1 MKRLAFLVAL
11 AVITLLANVAWALP
25 QGHILRID
33 PRVGTT
39 GGTPVLTTIVDLVQ
53 NNAVTDATAGCNS
66 SSGTN
71 GYIDCMSAAFESDKL
86 WSPIGTA
93 SGGFPK
99 QAMLTVSVGLG
110 TKLARLEGEPVKWG
124 ASKEPLVGTAWVIAL
139 DASSGM
145 GSRFQDAREVAHKFI
160 EAMGPNDLMDI
171 VIFDDRDG
179 AWVVDSKWKQYKDRR
194 DLVEQVLEKF
204 PNPSAS
210 HGSQR
215 PLLSQLKRIVG
226 TTFGSLGNAGTVPA
240 AVIPMHQAFV
250 VLSNGS
256 APGDPNS
263 AAPGGQLFHDFA
275 TKGRFPEENTASPKT
290 PLPIISIWFP
300 NPSGLSNDLSRT
312 NDYGFMEGLANTEIG
327 GYFDIVRATQGA
339 AKSDAIVKSVK
350 KRFNAMWVVKWRL
363 ACLNLSP
370 SQTFDLEFGGMAG
383 GDASFKEVPIGVD
396 PTQWPLDID
405 ATRTKAEAD
414 ANPLHPGGT
423 FQIFGDFCWG
433 GDKGRAE
440 AYFVPAGTKPDPAM
454 NNPDPSQVKN
464 AMASLV
470 QQGMRGEA
478 VDVNDV
484 SATFKVPD
492 EDKILD
498 GTGDNAVARVIVY
511 DNGAA
516 RASGHDEQ
524 TVLTLKAAKKPMNWL
539 LIAAIAGGV
548 VVVGLLLIVLMRGGG
563 GGGGRKRT
571 APPHAPVVAGGPPPY
586 GGAPGGYGGP
596 PPGGGYGG
604 PPAGG
609 GYGPPPGGG
618 YGGPPPGGGGYGAA
632 PQGGAAIPPDPPP
645 APQ

>member
-1 MKRLAFLVAL
+1 MKRLASLVAFF
-11 AVITLLANVAWALP
+11 VVTFVASVAFALP

-33 PRVGTT
+33 PRVGTQ
-39 GGTPVLTTIVDLVQ
+39 GGTPVLTTVIDLVQ

-71 GYIDCMSAAFESDKL
+71 AYIDCMSAAFESDKL
-86 WSPIGTA
+86 WTPIGTKD
-93 SGGFPK
+93 GGFPK
-99 QAMLTVSVGLG
+99 NAMLTVAVGLG
-110 TKLARLEGEPVKWG
+110 TKLARIEGDPIKWG
-124 ASKEPLVGTAWVIAL
+124 AAKDPLVGTAWVIAL

-145 GSRFQDAREVAHKFI
+145 GARYQDAREIAHKFI
-160 EAMGPNDLMDI
+160 GAMSPNDLMDI

-204 PNPSAS
+204 PNPSPS

-215 PLLSQLKRIVG
+215 PLLSQLKRIAS

-240 AVIPMHQAFV
+240 ASIPMHQAFV

-275 TKGRFPEENTASPKT
+275 TKGRFPEANTAAPKT
-290 PLPIISIWFP
+290 PLPIISVWFP
-300 NPSGLSNDLSRT
+300 NPGGLSNDLSRT

-327 GYFDIVRATQGA
+327 GYFDIVRGGQGA
-339 AKSDAIVKSVK
+339 SKSDAIVKSVK
-350 KRFNAMWVVKWRL
+350 KRFNAMWIVKWRL

-370 SQTFDLEFGGMAG
+370 SQTFDLQFSGLAG
-383 GDASFKEVPIGVD
+383 GDGSFKEVPIGVD
-396 PTQWPLDID
+396 PTQWPLDVD
-405 ATRTKAEAD
+405 LARTKADAE

-423 FQIFGDFCWG
+423 FTVYGDFCWG

-440 AYFVPAGTKPDPAM
+440 AYFVPAGTKPDPGM
-454 NNPDPSQVKN
+454 SNPDPTQVKQ

-478 VDVNDV
+478 TDANEV

-492 EDKILD
+492 EEKILE
-498 GTGDNAVARVIVY
+498 GTGEATVAHIIIY

-516 RASGHDEQ
+516 RASGHDEA
-524 TVLTLKAAKKPMNWL
+524 TVLTLKAAKKPLNWL
-539 LIAAIAGGV
+539 LIAAVAGGV
-548 VVVGLLLIVLMRGGG
+548 VVVGLLLIVLLRGGG

-571 APPHAPVVAGGPPPY
+571 APPAPVVAGGPMPPY
-586 GGAPGGYGGP
+586 GGGGP
-596 PPGGGYGG
+596 PGYGT
-604 PPAGG
+604 
-609 GYGPPPGGG
+609 PPPPN
-618 YGGPPPGGGGYGAA
+618 YGPPPGGGGYG
-632 PQGGAAIPPDPPP
+632 GGYGASPGGPSPDPPP